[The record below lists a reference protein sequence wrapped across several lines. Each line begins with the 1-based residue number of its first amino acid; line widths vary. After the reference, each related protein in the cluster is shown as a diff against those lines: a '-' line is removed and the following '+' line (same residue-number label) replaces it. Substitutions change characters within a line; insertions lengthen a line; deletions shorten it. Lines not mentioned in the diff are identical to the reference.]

1 MTTASRTPRFLVLS
15 SQRSFEAF
23 AGPVPAALHER
34 YVFLKPDQGARIL
47 MSLPDARL
55 VISQSY
61 PRPEVNRFVF
71 EARRRGVPTLLL
83 VDGPLEW
90 SNVYSNPSLRRPL
103 AKAARGLFQ
112 PIVHD
117 AVATIG
123 AAQTRFI
130 ESRNSGRGIRFMSYA
145 NQRIQTSLTPAAQP
159 EFDFLLTTARTPA
172 FDEHERRDLSRA
184 LVACAEALAS
194 AGHRTLVRIFDDE
207 LRRAVQRAA
216 PTAELDAAD
225 DFGTAL
231 ARCRCVIGTPSSV
244 LLEAMHHDRPTAT
257 LVYRDSPLLYPTGWL
272 LGGFTDWR
280 ASFRSMLDRDPDRM
294 TLQQQSLRENLSDRD
309 FFEQTEAIARGEWLT
324 APRPLDERD
333 LAFENQL
340 LRRLVGW
347 RARLLVPLFREYREW
362 RARFDSTHTRS

>member
-1 MTTASRTPRFLVLS
+1 MTAAARTPPFLVLS

-23 AGPVPAALHER
+23 TGPVPASLRER
-34 YVFLKPDQGARIL
+34 YVFLKPGQGARIL
-47 MSLPDARL
+47 ATLPDARL
-55 VISQSY
+55 VVSQSY
-61 PRPEVNRFVF
+61 SRPEVNRFIF
-71 EARRRGVPTLLL
+71 DARRQGVPTMLL

-90 SNVYSNPSLRRPL
+90 SNLYANPSLRRPG
-103 AKAARGLFQ
+103 AGSPRGLFQ

-123 AAQTRFI
+123 RAQTRFI
-130 ESRNSGRGIRFMSYA
+130 ESRNGGRGIAFMSYA
-145 NQRIQTSLTPAAQP
+145 NHRIQTSLAPAAQP

-172 FDEHERRDLSRA
+172 FGEHERRDLIRA
-184 LVACAEALAS
+184 LVACAEALSA
-194 AGHRTLVRIFDDE
+194 AGHRTLVRIFDE
-207 LRRAVQRAA
+207 EIRRAVQRAA
-216 PTAELDAAD
+216 PDAEMDGSDEFVAAL
-225 DFGTAL
+225 T
-231 ARCRCVIGTPSSV
+231 RCRCVIGTPSSV

-294 TLQQQSLRENLSDRD
+294 ALQQQSLRENLSDRD

-333 LAFENQL
+333 LAFENQV
-340 LRRLVGW
+340 LRQLVGW
-347 RARLLVPLFREYREW
+347 RARLLAPLYREYREW
-362 RARFDSTHTRS
+362 RAYFDSSHTRP